1 MRKEVLMFLSNG
13 YADWESGYISAEL
26 NKPES
31 EYKVS
36 TVALTS
42 DNVKS
47 MGGFTVV
54 PDYTIDSLPAQ
65 YEMLILIG
73 GTGWKDNSAITPVIE
88 KCLQESVPIA
98 AICDATTFLA
108 EHGYLDNIPHTG
120 NSLDYLKQNAPNYK
134 GEANY
139 IEKQAVSSEYI
150 ITANGTASLEFAR
163 EVMKKLEGFPIEAVE
178 GWYKFF
184 KDGFYQE

>member
-1 MRKEVLMFLSNG
+1 MFLSNG

-26 NKPES
+26 NKQES
-31 EYKVS
+31 EYKVR

-54 PDYTIDSLPAQ
+54 PDYTLDSLPAQ

-98 AICDATTFLA
+98 AICDATTFWLNMA
-108 EHGYLDNIPHTG
+108 I
-120 NSLDYLKQNAPNYK
+120 
-134 GEANY
+134 
-139 IEKQAVSSEYI
+139 
-150 ITANGTASLEFAR
+150 
-163 EVMKKLEGFPIEAVE
+163 
-178 GWYKFF
+178 
-184 KDGFYQE
+184 

>member
-1 MRKEVLMFLSNG
+1 M
-13 YADWESGYISAEL
+13 
-26 NKPES
+26 
-31 EYKVS
+31 
-36 TVALTS
+36 
-42 DNVKS
+42 
-47 MGGFTVV
+47 
-54 PDYTIDSLPAQ
+54 
-65 YEMLILIG
+65 
-73 GTGWKDNSAITPVIE
+73 
-88 KCLQESVPIA
+88 
-98 AICDATTFLA
+98 A